1 MKKNKLL
8 SVILICV
15 LAVVVAG
22 SVLYF
27 IFFNNDDVE
36 SVYDVLK
43 DATPK
48 EYTIAIK
55 TEGNM
60 LLSNID
66 VFVYFDSNCEKLIN
80 YGKTDKDGK
89 VSFVLAEY
97 DDYAIVFS
105 GIPKGYNV
113 ADYYSFEGE
122 NTNITFSSQL
132 IEGEDIYDANLS
144 VGNVM
149 YDWSVTVDNGD
160 IVTTSD
166 ILDENKMLILNFW
179 YENSSS
185 SVEQLKILNDLYSKY
200 EDIVEIIALNPVDD
214 AERITAFKEKNS
226 ILFPMASCSR
236 RISARFGVS
245 RCPAT
250 IIIDRYGVI
259 SLLEVGAVSSIEQLE
274 TVFDHFTD
282 DQYVQQLYRNGISE
296 FVSELLPEPTVF
308 EVVAKDGENVKI
320 AGVEIKLTTEDS
332 TFTAIT
338 DEAGVAR
345 FEVTTK
351 ENDILSVINYP
362 DGYDYKGKDKI
373 ILSDAMYT
381 YNIIFEAI
389 DDNK

>member
-15 LAVVVAG
+15 LATVVVG

-27 IFFNNDDVE
+27 VFFDDDAE

-43 DATPK
+43 NAPYK
-48 EYTIAIK
+48 EYTITIK

-60 LLSNID
+60 LLSGID
-66 VFVYFDSNCEKLIN
+66 VYVYFDSNCEKLID

-89 VSFVLAEY
+89 VSFLLAEY

-105 GIPKGYNV
+105 GIPKGYDIS
-113 ADYYSFEGE
+113 DYYSFEGE
-122 NTNITFSSQL
+122 DTNITFSSQL
-132 IEGEDIYDANLS
+132 IEGEDIYDANFG

-149 YDWSVTVDNGD
+149 YDWTITLDDGD
-160 IVTTSD
+160 TVTTSG
-166 ILDENKMLILNFW
+166 ILEKKQMLIINFW